1 MNAAR
6 GSEVRGGSCV
16 SLYTTRLAGEL
27 RKVPLESL
35 SLRNGSLGRR
45 SQALLAIFSPW
56 LRVPT
61 SRILSLAQPSLEALP
76 ATACATK
83 MVPSGIFARDAGRR
97 QRTTNA
103 LHPRLSRAGD
113 VSRAVWEVPA

>member
-1 MNAAR
+1 MDWTPR
-6 GSEVRGGSCV
+6 RVFGPSGD
-16 SLYTTRLAGEL
+16 
-27 RKVPLESL
+27 
-35 SLRNGSLGRR
+35 R
-45 SQALLAIFSPW
+45 SQALFDLFGRCLGIVAARLAGWPQP
-56 LRVPT
+56 LLAA
-61 SRILSLAQPSLEALP
+61 LS